1 MTTQQLKS
9 KISTKF
15 QSHGHFSVIIE
26 HKGHFYGCTTTNT
39 MAIDKIG
46 EERREPKQFYVT
58 EKQAL
63 LSLWNEC
70 KNKNG
75 L

>member
-1 MTTQQLKS
+1 MITQQLKE
-9 KISTKF
+9 KISIRF
-15 QSHGHFSVIIE
+15 QGYGHFIVTIKY
-26 HKGHFYGCTTTNT
+26 KGNFYKCTTTNT

-46 EERREPKQFYVT
+46 EEKREPKQFYVT

-70 KNKNG
+70 KNKNN